1 MTFNN
6 LTLLG
11 GEDNICCMNKVL
23 ALFIAFISV
32 SMVGQVDALA
42 YIDKKVAVV
51 RILNKAAGK
60 VQTVSLPI
68 GQNTMFEKLNIM
80 VRACKQNDP
89 FDAEN
94 FFAFVEIEKNTEG
107 KIFSGWMNAN
117 EPGDNPLQNA
127 DYDVWL
133 VKCE

>member
-1 MTFNN
+1 
-6 LTLLG
+6 
-11 GEDNICCMNKVL
+11 MNKVL
-23 ALFIAFISV
+23 ALFMTILSGALIW
-32 SMVGQVDALA
+32 QANALA
-42 YIDKKVAVV
+42 YIDKNVAVV

-60 VQTVSLPI
+60 TQMVNLPV
-68 GQNTMFEKLNIM
+68 GQKTAFEKLDII
-80 VRACKQNDP
+80 VRSCKQNDP

-117 EPGDNPLQNA
+117 EPGNNPLQNA

>member
-1 MTFNN
+1 MKKIG
-6 LTLLG
+6 LLF
-11 GEDNICCMNKVL
+11 L
-23 ALFIAFISV
+23 SAFFCLSHFL
-32 SMVGQVDALA
+32 GQANA
-42 YIDKKVAVV
+42 YIDKENAV
-51 RILNKAAGK
+51 IKIMNKAAGK
-60 VQTVSLPI
+60 VQTVNLPI
-68 GQNTMFEKLNIM
+68 GQNTAFEKLNIM

-117 EPGDNPLQNA
+117 EPGNNPLQNA

>member
-11 GEDNICCMNKVL
+11 GEDNICCMNKIVL
-23 ALFIAFISV
+23 LFLSV
-32 SMVGQVDALA
+32 FSCLVHFSGQANA
-42 YIDKKVAVV
+42 YIDKENAVV
-51 RILNKAAGK
+51 KIMNKAAGK
-60 VQTVSLPI
+60 VQTVNLPV
-68 GQNTMFEKLNIM
+68 GQNTMFEKLNII
-80 VRACKQNDP
+80 VRSCKQNDP

>member
-32 SMVGQVDALA
+32 LMVGQVDALA
-42 YIDKKVAVV
+42 YIDKNVAVV

-60 VQTVSLPI
+60 TQMVNLPV
-68 GQNTMFEKLNIM
+68 GQKTAFEKLDII
-80 VRACKQNDP
+80 VRSCKQNDP

-117 EPGDNPLQNA
+117 EPGNNPLQNA

>member
-1 MTFNN
+1 
-6 LTLLG
+6 
-11 GEDNICCMNKVL
+11 MNKVL

-32 SMVGQVDALA
+32 LMVGQVDALA
-42 YIDKKVAVV
+42 YIDKNVAVV

-60 VQTVSLPI
+60 TQMVNLPV
-68 GQNTMFEKLNIM
+68 GQKTAFEKLDII
-80 VRACKQNDP
+80 VRSCKQNDP

-117 EPGDNPLQNA
+117 EPGENPLQNA

>member
-23 ALFIAFISV
+23 ALFMTILSGALIW
-32 SMVGQVDALA
+32 QANALA
-42 YIDKKVAVV
+42 YIDKNVAVV

-60 VQTVSLPI
+60 TQMVNLPV
-68 GQNTMFEKLNIM
+68 GQKTAFEKLDII
-80 VRACKQNDP
+80 VRSCKQNDP

-117 EPGDNPLQNA
+117 EPGNNPLQNA

>member
-1 MTFNN
+1 MKKIGSFFLCVLPCFLFFNSQAN
-6 LTLLG
+6 
-11 GEDNICCMNKVL
+11 
-23 ALFIAFISV
+23 AY
-32 SMVGQVDALA
+32 VD
-42 YIDKKVAVV
+42 KENAVV
-51 RILNKAAGK
+51 KIMNKAAGK
-60 VQTVSLPI
+60 VQTVKLPV
-68 GQNTMFEKLNIM
+68 GQNTAFEKLNII
-80 VRACKQNDP
+80 VRSCKQNDP

>member
-1 MTFNN
+1 MKKIG
-6 LTLLG
+6 LLF
-11 GEDNICCMNKVL
+11 L
-23 ALFIAFISV
+23 SAFFCLSHFL
-32 SMVGQVDALA
+32 GQANA
-42 YIDKKVAVV
+42 YIDKENAV
-51 RILNKAAGK
+51 IKIMNKAAGK
-60 VQTVSLPI
+60 TQMVNLPV
-68 GQNTMFEKLNIM
+68 GQNTMFEKLNII
-80 VRACKQNDP
+80 VRSCKQNDP

-117 EPGDNPLQNA
+117 EPGENPLQNA